1 MIYLVLIIFVLVG
14 SALAVLMWQNVSHE
28 VTLTLFMGQIPH
40 VPLGLL
46 IVITFL
52 LGAVLL
58 YVTSA
63 LSALRDK
70 REMTRLRKRVKE
82 LEQAPMRSVSGP
94 LQGQGSPQIVPMPG
108 IPPGVPP
115 PPQM

>member
-1 MIYLVLIIFVLVG
+1 MIYLVLIIFMLMG

-28 VTLTLFMGQIPH
+28 VQLTLFIWQMPH
-40 VPLGLL
+40 VSLGLL
-46 IVITFL
+46 IVVTFL

-58 YVTSA
+58 YITSV

-70 REMTRLRKRVKE
+70 REMTRLRKRVSE
-82 LEQAPMRSVSGP
+82 LEQASIRPVSGP
-94 LQGQGSPQIVPMPG
+94 LQGHVSPQIVPMPG
-108 IPPGVPP
+108 IPPGIPP

>member
-28 VTLTLFMGQIPH
+28 VQLTLFIWQMPH

-58 YVTSA
+58 YITSA
-63 LSALRDK
+63 LSALRDS
-70 REMTRLRKRVKE
+70 REMKKLRRRLKE
-82 LEQAPMRSVSGP
+82 LEQAPTRTVSGP
-94 LQGQGSPQIVPMPG
+94 LQGHGSPQILPMPG